1 MTRRTHFDREGEG
14 VEEDSGHAP
23 PSTKRFPSQYTGGT
37 CTSRNTR
44 PGGSRAACHH
54 SGNGHGCP
62 NCLIDASLPF
72 DSHLCLG
79 YYHHNIIL
87 SAWQGDSSTE
97 TQSEKRNTSAQLSA
111 ARKTGAQ
118 KGSSTRQTACKGN
131 RNTGR
136 FRTIGCVSKQQRK
149 QHTVGSDAKEG
160 NPQIFYFSVRSNSQ

>member
-37 CTSRNTR
+37 CTSRNAR
-44 PGGSRAACHH
+44 PGDSQAACYH

-62 NCLIDASLPF
+62 NCLIDAALPF

-87 SAWQGDSSTE
+87 SAWQGVSSTA
-97 TQSEKRNTSAQLSA
+97 TQTEKRNMSAQLSA
-111 ARKTGAQ
+111 ARETGVQ
-118 KGSSTRQTACKGN
+118 KCSSTRQTACEGS

-136 FRTIGCVSKQQRK
+136 FRSMGCLSKQQRRE
-149 QHTVGSDAKEG
+149 HTVGSDTKER
-160 NPQIFYFSVRSNSQ
+160 NPQIFYFSVQANSQ